1 MGPALHPPTLT
12 IRSIRLDGPT
22 VTLVAHGHAA
32 HGRCPACGTVS
43 RTVHD
48 RYQRRPL
55 DLPWRGQPVR
65 LLVTVRRFRC
75 PNARCDRLTFAED
88 FGAALPHRA
97 QRTAAA
103 TQRLLQFG
111 AAAGG
116 EAGARLAHAG
126 GLPVSPDTV
135 LRLLRRAVLPVAAT
149 PRVLGIDDLALRRG
163 RTYATLFVDLE
174 THRPIDLLPGRDA
187 AAVAQ
192 WLRAHPGVAIVVRDR
207 AEAYAHGV
215 SAGAPDVQQVADRFH
230 LLQNVSAALDHVLRS
245 RRRRVEV
252 AETLAAD
259 PGPTPTVA
267 PRPPSRRQQ
276 HQAEARARRIAR
288 WEEVRA
294 RHGAGQRVRRIARE
308 LGMHRSTVH
317 RLLETPDP
325 PRNRP
330 RPPPLSG
337 LRSPSLQPYVA
348 YLQGRW
354 QAGCTNSS
362 QLFRELVA
370 QGYNGSRSLL
380 YQALQ
385 PWRGPR
391 PAPGPDGR
399 RGQPRVR
406 RRSLRWLCLRPPD
419 QLSTEERV
427 ALDQALAEDADLARG
442 YDLLQRF
449 RALVATRDVA
459 ALDGWLTDAHTS
471 TLPSFVTL
479 ATGIQRD
486 RAAVEAALTL
496 PWSNGMVEG
505 HVHRVKLIKRQ
516 GYGRAKLDLLRRRI
530 LAA

>member
-1 MGPALHPPTLT
+1 M
-12 IRSIRLDGPT
+12 IRSIRLDSQT
-22 VTLVAHGHAA
+22 VTLVAHGRDAK
-32 HGRCPACGTVS
+32 RCCPDCGTASGV
-43 RTVHD
+43 VHD

-55 DLPWRGQPVR
+55 DLPWRGQSVR

-75 PNARCDRLTFAED
+75 PNAQCDRLTFAED
-88 FGAALPHRA
+88 FGAGLPHRA

-103 TQRLLQFG
+103 AQLLLQFG

-126 GLPVSPDTV
+126 GLPVSPDTL

-174 THRPIDLLPGRDA
+174 THRPIDLLPERDA
-187 AAVAQ
+187 AMVAQ
-192 WLRAHPGVAIVVRDR
+192 WLRAHPGVEIVVRDR

-215 SAGAPDVQQVADRFH
+215 REGAPDAQQVADRFH
-230 LLQNVSAALDHVLRS
+230 LLQNASAALDQVVRS
-245 RRRRVEV
+245 RRRHVEV
-252 AETLAAD
+252 AEAATETD
-259 PGPTPTVA
+259 AGPTPTVA

-276 HQAEARARRIAR
+276 HQADARARRSGR
-288 WEEVRA
+288 WEAVRA
-294 RHGAGQRVRRIARE
+294 RHAGGQSIRGIARE

-330 RPPPLSG
+330 RSPPLSG
-337 LRSPSLQPYVA
+337 LRSPSLQPYMA

-354 QAGCTNSS
+354 QAGCTNIS

-391 PAPGPDGR
+391 PASASDGR

-419 QLSTEERV
+419 QLSTEERA
-427 ALDQALAEDADLARG
+427 ALDQVLAEDTHLAQG

-449 RALVATRDVA
+449 RTLVATRDVA
-459 ALDGWLTDAHTS
+459 ALDRWLTDAHS
-471 TLPSFVTL
+471 SALPSFVTL

-496 PWSNGMVEG
+496 PWSTGMVEG

-516 GYGRAKLDLLRRRI
+516 GYGRATLDLLRRHV